1 MEPRQE
7 GEQQGGQEP
16 ANRGDESFSRL
27 VSPLLA
33 GFSLPTMVGLVA
45 SQTPAQP
52 WRDLSLSCL
61 IAASGLFL
69 ASYQLSIGSLYE
81 RYRKPLGDLRAGLS
95 FAGILLLI
103 IALIVFVGAATT
115 HWWVT
120 AALAVFASGGVAP
133 ILLRGWLRLSGR
145 VSPGLVARSRSSDSP
160 HADPGPAK

>member
-1 MEPRQE
+1 MNPSQDGRQQE
-7 GEQQGGQEP
+7 GQQP
-16 ANRGDESFSRL
+16 VDRGDESFSRL

-45 SQTPAQP
+45 GQTPGQP

-81 RYRKPLGDLRAGLS
+81 RYRDSLGDLRAGLS

-103 IALIVFVGAATT
+103 AALIVFVGAAAA
-115 HWWVT
+115 HWWAS
-120 AALAVFASGGVAP
+120 AALAVFAFCGVASVG
-133 ILLRGWLRLSGR
+133 LRAWLHRSGKASLDR
-145 VSPGLVARSRSSDSP
+145 VARGQSSDSP
-160 HADPGPAK
+160 HV